1 MNIHPVTLPNT
12 SQGDLVFMEILGR
25 KILVV
30 NSFQAVDDLFE
41 KRSAN
46 YSDRNELP
54 MINDL
59 WVPMTLHIS

>member
-1 MNIHPVTLPNT
+1 
-12 SQGDLVFMEILGR
+12 MELLGKTIL
-25 KILVV
+25 IV
-30 NSFQAVDDLFE
+30 NSYETACDLFE

-59 WVPMTLHIS
+59 CVSCLWSILCPDATTV